1 MARDYG
7 YIISPSLDRYTFEPG
22 KVIQGKFTVTNS
34 FVTDEAES
42 QTFIISTKFVFQ
54 ENGNKYIYDT
64 VPAGRQNY
72 DLSPWI
78 TLEKTEVT
86 VKQNASVEIPYTIVV
101 PADPTP
107 GGKYAAIIIEKKN
120 DQAQLDSSGAA
131 LDDKVAY
138 QIIGKVAGSEI
149 RNSEVVDFEI
159 NKPIFWFW
167 PREEVVFDLSFQNK
181 GNVDF
186 LPGGDIFVHSGKIT
200 NAFWNTNFNPEQ
212 LVVLPEN
219 TREYKVS
226 WKPQTGLF
234 RTDRNGLTINL
245 DYFRMGKY
253 YATAKVG
260 YDVNNKR
267 VVEDR
272 LVSFWIIPIP
282 LLLII
287 LGTVS
292 LGILIRFFA
301 KLKKKKTITP

>member
-7 YIISPSLDRYTFEPG
+7 YIISPSIDRYTFEPG

-34 FVTDEAES
+34 FVTDEADS
-42 QTFIISTKFVFQ
+42 QTFIVSTKFVFQ
-54 ENGNKYIYDT
+54 ENGSKYIYDS

-78 TLEKTEVT
+78 TLGKTEVT
-86 VKQNASVEIPYTIVV
+86 IKQNASIEIPYTITV
-101 PADPTP
+101 PNDPTP
-107 GGKYAAIIIEKKN
+107 GGKYAAIVIEKKN
-120 DQAQLDSSGAA
+120 SNQLDSSGAA

-138 QIIGKVAGSEI
+138 QIIGRVAGSEVK
-149 RNSEVVDFEI
+149 NSEVTGFEI
-159 NKPIFWFW
+159 NKPIFWLW
-167 PREEVVFDLSFQNK
+167 PREEVTFTLSFENK
-181 GNVDF
+181 GNIDF
-186 LPGGDIFVHSGKIT
+186 LPSGDIFVHSGKIT

-212 LVVLPEN
+212 LVILPEN
-219 TREYKVS
+219 SREYTVN
-226 WKPQTGLF
+226 WKPQAGLF

-260 YDVNNKR
+260 YDLNNKR
-267 VVEDR
+267 VIEDR

-287 LGTVS
+287 LGTVATS
-292 LGILIRFFA
+292 LLIRFISRR
-301 KLKKKKTITP
+301 KKKKQ